1 MRSLINVTSLLSLNA
16 VFDSSAPTHL
26 PSSSTPD
33 LSLYTPRTP
42 LNETVSAKVRQTLAR
57 YHTAAFRELQV
68 KSTFG
73 PTTDPES
80 LLNVRLLFSFASRGT
95 LSVDMLGTWGQWS
108 DVRLWSGPLP
118 GGQNALPARL
128 VMDIVFADELKRRAG
143 YLGSYNNVVVAWPQG
158 LRLGY
163 DQPYYCFFM
172 EGNQPEFVYVGVN
185 DQIVLT
191 SLPTLEDDGRSIS

>member
-1 MRSLINVTSLLSLNA
+1 MRSPINVTSLLSLNA
-16 VFDSSAPTHL
+16 VFDSSTPKHL

-42 LNETVSAKVRQTLAR
+42 LNETVSAKVRQTLVR

-73 PTTDPES
+73 PTTNPEF
-80 LLNVRLLFSFASRGT
+80 LLNVRLLFSFASRGS
-95 LSVDMLGTWGQWS
+95 LSVDMLGTWGKWS
-108 DVRLWSGPLP
+108 DVRLWPEPLP
-118 GGQNALPARL
+118 GGQNALPPRL
-128 VMDIVFADELKRRAG
+128 AMDIVFADELKRRAG
-143 YLGSYNNVVVAWPQG
+143 YLGSYKYVVVAWPQG

-163 DQPYYCFFM
+163 DQPYYCFLM

-191 SLPTLEDDGRSIS
+191 GLPFLEDDGRSVS